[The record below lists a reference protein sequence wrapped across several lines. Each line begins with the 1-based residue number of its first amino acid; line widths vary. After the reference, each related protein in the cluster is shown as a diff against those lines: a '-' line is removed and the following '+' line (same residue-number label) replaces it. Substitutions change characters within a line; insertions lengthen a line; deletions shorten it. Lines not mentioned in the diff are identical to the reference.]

1 MQDEG
6 SGATPERKAAS
17 PKAEPISREELYGL
31 VWAKPMLRVAEE
43 LGVSSS
49 YMARVCTELRVPRP
63 AQGFWTQFELGR
75 APEPPA
81 LPPVRQGDVTSWLP
95 GATLGTTQR
104 TAKKL
109 EAAAAATANASSK
122 QARRGRPLSKASETA
137 IHPLLAGVKHHFL
150 KSRDS
155 DTGLLRPTKRMV
167 VDIVTSEELL
177 DGALGLANA
186 LFRALT
192 AKGHRIALGPQL
204 PQMARLQVNLRE
216 VPKKDPYQ
224 RTVWAPDRPTVLY
237 LGALAIGLT
246 LYEMTEDVESIYV
259 KGAYVPIRDLNPEQ
273 RRRLTGPQ
281 HWTSTRERPSGRM
294 CLQAYCPTSSRVSWV
309 KRWPETKSGE
319 LLKVLPEIVHALE
332 ASVPELTQQLKVA
345 RAQQDEEQLQ
355 WQEQQRKWREERE
368 QARKEEAHQAA
379 RAELLAA
386 IAAWDE
392 ARRVEAYF
400 ADVLRAAELV
410 EAGERDMLVDRVAR
424 ARELV
429 RGPSALDA
437 LLRWKSPSERK

>member
-1 MQDEG
+1 MPWAVSAKGYDMQDEG

-17 PKAEPISREELYGL
+17 PKAEPISHEELYGL
-31 VWAKPMLRVAEE
+31 VWVGKTHAQGRGGTRRFFKLHGT
-43 LGVSSS
+43 GVHGASGS
-49 YMARVCTELRVPRP
+49 EWP
-63 AQGFWTQFELGR
+63 AQGYWTQFSLGR
-75 APEPPA
+75 APERPA

-109 EAAAAATANASSK
+109 EAAAAATTSVSGE
-122 QARRGRPLSKASETA
+122 QARRARPLSKPSGTT
-137 IHPLLAGVKHHFL
+137 IHPLLADVKHHFL

-155 DTGLLRPTKRMV
+155 DTGLLRHSKRML

-204 PQMARLQVNLRE
+204 PQMARLHVNLRE
-216 VPKKDPYQ
+216 VPKKDQYE

-259 KGAYVPIRDLNPEQ
+259 KGAHMPLRDLSPEQ

-281 HWTSTRERPSGRM
+281 HWTSTRERSSGRM
-294 CLQAYCPTSSRVSWV
+294 CLLAYCPTS
-309 KRWPETKSGE
+309 T
-319 LLKVLPEIVHALE
+319 
-332 ASVPELTQQLKVA
+332 
-345 RAQQDEEQLQ
+345 
-355 WQEQQRKWREERE
+355 
-368 QARKEEAHQAA
+368 
-379 RAELLAA
+379 
-386 IAAWDE
+386 
-392 ARRVEAYF
+392 
-400 ADVLRAAELV
+400 
-410 EAGERDMLVDRVAR
+410 
-424 ARELV
+424 
-429 RGPSALDA
+429 
-437 LLRWKSPSERK
+437 